1 MATDSTSVSNPTSV
15 VVNTQ
20 KKTTVRVPNA
30 AGGKGSQVIKR
41 DRTQQERRAVLYPD
55 TTSSAMNL
63 LANLPESKITSI
75 QQRLYEAGFYDST
88 DIVMYGRRRPEDATA
103 LGRAMAEANMR
114 GEKWESAADFRISM
128 NYAGIKSAQAAGTSG
143 GGSGGRGKSA
153 SPAGQLQITGPKN
166 ARATLDS
173 LTRKYAGAAKAT
185 DADFADA
192 YDKLVK
198 AQTAAPIKYGTQK
211 IKGKYYTVQ
220 LTDGVNAEDFLE
232 QYIVNKINFGSD
244 EIGGIAGQN
253 ILTIKEDAKA
263 YGLALSTNEL
273 SQWAKS
279 MTDGSM
285 DQVAVRKKL
294 VERSK
299 AKFKSL
305 ANDIS
310 ETVPVY
316 DLVSDFINA
325 RASTLEE
332 SAKSLGVEDVAE
344 AISGEKAMTTSEYI
358 ASLKKRPEYG
368 YTQQARTN
376 AATFAVN
383 LASTLGFGG
392 Q

>member
-1 MATDSTSVSNPTSV
+1 MATDSSNPTSV

-30 AGGKGSQVIKR
+30 AGGRGTQVITRNK
-41 DRTQQERRAVLYPD
+41 TVQERRAVLYPD
-55 TTSSAMNL
+55 TSSSAMNL
-63 LANLPESKITSI
+63 LANLPESKIASI

-103 LGRAMAEANMR
+103 LGRAMSEANMR

-143 GGSGGRGKSA
+143 NGSRGGKSA

-166 ARATLDS
+166 ARSVMDS
-173 LTRKYAGAAKAT
+173 LSRKYSGIKKVS
-185 DADFADA
+185 DADFSDA
-192 YDKLVK
+192 YKKLVK

-232 QYIVNKINFGSD
+232 EYIINKINFGSD
-244 EIGGIAGQN
+244 EIGGIAAGN
-253 ILTIKEDAKA
+253 VLTIKEDAKA
-263 YGLALSTNEL
+263 YGLSLSTNEL

-294 VERSK
+294 VDRAK
-299 AKFKSL
+299 AKYKSL

-310 ETVPVY
+310 ETVPVF
-316 DLVSDFINA
+316 DLVSDFINT

-332 SAKSLGVEDVAE
+332 SAKSLGVEDIAD
-344 AISGEKAMTTSEYI
+344 AISGDKPMTTSEYV

-368 YTQQARTN
+368 YTQQAKTN

-383 LASTLGFGG
+383 LAATLGFGG

>member
-30 AGGKGSQVIKR
+30 AGGKGTQVIKR

-166 ARATLDS
+166 ARAVMDS
-173 LTRKYAGAAKAT
+173 LSRKYAGTAKVS

-192 YDKLVK
+192 YNKLVQ

-232 QYIVNKINFGSD
+232 QYVVNKINFGSD

-253 ILTIKEDAKA
+253 LLTIKDDAKA

-279 MTDGSM
+279 MTDGTM

-294 VERSK
+294 VDRAK
-299 AKFKSL
+299 AKYKSL
-305 ANDIS
+305 SNDIS

-332 SAKSLGVEDVAE
+332 SAKSLNVEDVSD
-344 AISGEKAMTTSEYI
+344 AISGEKPMTTSEYI